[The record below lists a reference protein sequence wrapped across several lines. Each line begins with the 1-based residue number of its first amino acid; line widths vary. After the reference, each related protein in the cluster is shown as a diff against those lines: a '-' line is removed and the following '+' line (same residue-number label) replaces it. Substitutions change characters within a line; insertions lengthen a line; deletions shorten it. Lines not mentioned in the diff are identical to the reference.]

1 MPEPWARLALFRQ
14 WGCFWDMSRPVLLE
28 KSPPNMVVS
37 RMLEALWSRHGAG
50 APRGVVFVFITR
62 HPIANALGHLQWQAC
77 KGMSV
82 FELVTHWVAQH
93 DTLAADLPKLAR
105 ATLLKLEEWSADPEP
120 ALTRIFEGLGLAE
133 PPPAEAARA
142 AAAGVRANPNA
153 KYESQYCADLQF
165 AARRAAHGRLV
176 ESWASALPCTG
187 TTSTASAG
195 ARTRARRAVWRQPR
209 ARRRANC
216 GPPRPVPRRT
226 AARKGGRDH
235 PPVYSACV
243 VPGCLASVASLP
255 ASERRGAG
263 DVRA

>member
-1 MPEPWARLALFRQ
+1 MRRSPRTESPLAHSHTRAARFASRASAAPRCARAHRYALTAHMTEDETAPWARLALFRQ
-14 WGCFWDMSRPVLLE
+14 WGYFWDLSKPVLLE
-28 KSPPNMVVS
+28 KSPPNMVIS
-37 RMLEALWSRHGAG
+37 RMLEALWSRHGLG

-62 HPIANALGHLQWQAC
+62 HPIANALGHLQWNAC

-120 ALTRIFEGLGLAE
+120 ALARIFEGLGLAE

-176 ESWASALPCTG
+176 EKLGERVAVHGYDLDSFGGCAHSRAPSGVATATG
-187 TTSTASAG
+187 AAAG
-195 ARTRARRAVWRQPR
+195 E
-209 ARRRANC
+209 
-216 GPPRPVPRRT
+216 
-226 AARKGGRDH
+226 
-235 PPVYSACV
+235 
-243 VPGCLASVASLP
+243 L
-255 ASERRGAG
+255 
-263 DVRA
+263 